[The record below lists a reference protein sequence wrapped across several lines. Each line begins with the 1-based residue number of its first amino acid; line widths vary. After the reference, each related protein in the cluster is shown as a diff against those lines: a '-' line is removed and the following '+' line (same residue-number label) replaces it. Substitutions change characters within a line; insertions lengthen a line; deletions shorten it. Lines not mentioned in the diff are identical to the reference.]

1 MLYFK
6 AFSKRL
12 KIFLNAKE
20 PISKLATKTT
30 PIRTRKQLKT
40 KNLQISHIILNC
52 PVVLYYFAVDFAAQ
66 RHSFETNNGSHQAK
80 SSLNF
85 ELDLRC
91 QIKRDSD
98 QSI

>member
-12 KIFLNAKE
+12 KNFLNLKE
-20 PISKLATKTT
+20 TISKLITKTT

-40 KNLQISHIILNC
+40 KILQITNNILNC
-52 PVVLYYFAVDFAAQ
+52 PVELYYFAVDFAAQ
-66 RHSFETNNGSHQAK
+66 RHIFETNNGSHQAK

-85 ELDLRC
+85 ELDLRS